1 MSKVLIIA
9 EAGVNH
15 NGSLDTAL
23 RLCDAAKKANADIV
37 KFQTWKTDLVLTRD
51 VDMADYQKDNLGSSI
66 SQYDMAKQL
75 ELSYDDFQVIKGYC
89 NEIGI
94 IFLSTPDDIESLNFL
109 LSMGMDTIK
118 VGSGEVNN
126 IPFLEEIGSRK
137 KHVILSTGMSN
148 IEQVESAYNTLTKS
162 GCPKVSIL
170 HCTTSYPCPMDKVNL
185 NAMITLKNKFNCNVG
200 YSDHTQGIEVSLA
213 AVAMGARIIEK
224 HFTLDK
230 EMKGPDHQASINPTE
245 LASMVLA
252 IRNIEKA
259 LGSHVKEPSQEE
271 LEISKLIW
279 RKIVAKVSI
288 AKGEELNS
296 NNLTFKR
303 TSEGISVSE
312 WNLVLGKSANR
323 NYEPDEPIK
332 F

>member
-148 IEQVESAYNTLTKS
+148 IE
-162 GCPKVSIL
+162 
-170 HCTTSYPCPMDKVNL
+170 
-185 NAMITLKNKFNCNVG
+185 
-200 YSDHTQGIEVSLA
+200 
-213 AVAMGARIIEK
+213 
-224 HFTLDK
+224 
-230 EMKGPDHQASINPTE
+230 
-245 LASMVLA
+245 
-252 IRNIEKA
+252 
-259 LGSHVKEPSQEE
+259 
-271 LEISKLIW
+271 
-279 RKIVAKVSI
+279 
-288 AKGEELNS
+288 
-296 NNLTFKR
+296 
-303 TSEGISVSE
+303 
-312 WNLVLGKSANR
+312 
-323 NYEPDEPIK
+323 
-332 F
+332 